1 MPKCFEQ
8 TAHSVKLKCRL
19 VLPTK
24 TYFGSGIFFQR
35 VSNEDQIFEA
45 RKLSEVIKL
54 PPLSD
59 VVVRDVEHLQLGQT
73 SYRLQPINLLVIEF
87 HFLSFENVFI
97 TAKSSFNF
105 FNRVDSSVIKVKL
118 YEL

>member
-1 MPKCFEQ
+1 MRIQ
-8 TAHSVKLKCRL
+8 RSH
-19 VLPTK
+19 
-24 TYFGSGIFFQR
+24 FGSGIFFQR
-35 VSNEDQIFEA
+35 VSNEHKIFETWKLTKVV
-45 RKLSEVIKL
+45 KLS
-54 PPLSD
+54 PLSN

-105 FNRVDSSVIKVKL
+105 CPNGLHFCMHWN
-118 YEL
+118 

>member
-1 MPKCFEQ
+1 MKHAEMLWANSTFSETKVSTCF
-8 TAHSVKLKCRL
+8 AHK
-19 VLPTK
+19 K

-59 VVVRDVEHLQLGQT
+59 VVVRDVEHLQLREAPD
-73 SYRLQPINLLVIEF
+73 RLQAVDLKVTLISGQSYKQFKI
-87 HFLSFENVFI
+87 I
-97 TAKSSFNF
+97 IYKSWIVTWAIF
-105 FNRVDSSVIKVKL
+105 
-118 YEL
+118 

>member
-35 VSNEDQIFEA
+35 VSIEDEIFEA

-59 VVVRDVEHLQLGQT
+59 VVVRDVEHLQLREAPD
-73 SYRLQPINLLVIEF
+73 RLQAVDLKVTLISGQSYKQFKI
-87 HFLSFENVFI
+87 I
-97 TAKSSFNF
+97 IYKS
-105 FNRVDSSVIKVKL
+105 
-118 YEL
+118 